1 MADKIE
7 VYLERCSDG
16 ARYNEF
22 TALPGTPKYTGDPNE
37 KYIEATTDE
46 RFRIVVKLRR
56 GFDFMGSPMVRVEY
70 FVDQGNFIWE
80 TLSRYKSPF
89 ALPSDQSHRDA
100 SLEMI
105 QQFIDGQY
113 MDCGLTFGELK
124 TGWYPLILN
133 WPYRLT
139 LGKDED
145 IVLDD
150 HSIAE
155 EADRQGRIVVKLRRG
170 HFANRKVEE
179 DRGEKSSDPPEH
191 IDMETT
197 HKKVVHKHHVSH
209 ALKYVS

>member
-16 ARYNEF
+16 VRYNEF
-22 TALPGTPKYTGDPNE
+22 TAPPGTPKYTGDPNE

-56 GFDFMGSPMVRVEY
+56 GFDFMGSPKVRVEY
-70 FVDQGNFIWE
+70 FVDQGNFLWE

-89 ALPSDQSHRDA
+89 ALPSDRSHREA

-105 QQFIDGQY
+105 QQFIDGKY

-133 WPYRLT
+133 
-139 LGKDED
+139 
-145 IVLDD
+145 
-150 HSIAE
+150 
-155 EADRQGRIVVKLRRG
+155 
-170 HFANRKVEE
+170 
-179 DRGEKSSDPPEH
+179 
-191 IDMETT
+191 
-197 HKKVVHKHHVSH
+197 
-209 ALKYVS
+209 